1 MKPANLNIRMDPSS
15 GDIWLTEERRNDPR
29 IKRIKNV
36 TQDVLMALCADVTA
50 QDGTKSVSRDI
61 RFSDGMAIRITV
73 EEIDA

>member
-1 MKPANLNIRMDPSS
+1 MKPANLTIRLDPSS

-36 TQDVLMALCADVTA
+36 TQDVLMALCADVTS

-61 RFSDGMAIRITV
+61 RFSDDVVIRITV
-73 EEIDA
+73 EEVEQ